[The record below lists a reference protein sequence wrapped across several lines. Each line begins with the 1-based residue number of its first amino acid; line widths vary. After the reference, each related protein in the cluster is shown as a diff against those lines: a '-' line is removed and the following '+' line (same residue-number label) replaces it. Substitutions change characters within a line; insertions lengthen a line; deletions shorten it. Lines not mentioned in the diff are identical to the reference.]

1 MTQNQYTLYCAFLL
15 EVGYGRVGGGGG
27 GGVAGG
33 EAAGCLMRCGAG
45 STESKLSKL

>member
-1 MTQNQYTLYCAFLL
+1 MVVLG
-15 EVGYGRVGGGGG
+15 EGG

-33 EAAGCLMRCGAG
+33 EAAWCLMRCGAG